1 MALPFVVALTALI
14 YLKPQEFVPL
24 LTAVPTLYI
33 VFTLAIAGVVF
44 DVGRGALSARLPPQ
58 APWVLAFAGWAL
70 VDITLRDRT
79 SIPRW
84 FATIGIGVGIYLAVA
99 LAVGTASRART
110 FAALLLG
117 LGMTLAVIGAHQSL
131 QPFVCFRVDDAGGG
145 RDEPVYDGH
154 PCENWSECEKEAG
167 TEMVDWLC
175 ERPGMLGTSSIGHGR
190 VRYRGSLA
198 DPNELALV
206 IGSAL
211 PFAFALGESKK
222 SKARLLAV
230 ASMLVVAGWAIVRTE
245 SRGGQIVFAAVIG
258 LFFIRRFR
266 LWGAIVGCLAV
277 LPVMLLGGRSGA
289 EADASAMERI
299 EAWYEGINM
308 FKGHPILGVGPGLF
322 TDHHYITAHN
332 AYVLVMAETG
342 IVGLFLWGLSVYAS
356 VKIPAKL
363 WWEGDA
369 RLDARLRTLAPALLV
384 AFVGLLIGIFFL
396 SFAYHQVLYLFMGLS
411 GALALAA
418 RRSVPDFDVRISAKE
433 MAWMAVGCVGFV
445 LFMFAYTRVRM
456 R

>member
-33 VFTLAIAGVVF
+33 VFTLALAGVVF
-44 DVGRGALSARLPPQ
+44 DIGRGALPARLPPQ
-58 APWVLAFAGWAL
+58 APWVLGFAGWAL

-79 SIPRW
+79 SIPHW
-84 FATIGIGVGIYLAVA
+84 LATIGIGVGIYLAVA
-99 LAVGTASRART
+99 LAVGTASRVRT
-110 FAALLLG
+110 FATLLLG
-117 LGMTLAVIGAHQSL
+117 LAMSLAVIGAHQSL
-131 QPFVCFRVDDAGGG
+131 QPFVCFRVDEDGGG

-154 PCENWSECEKEAG
+154 ACENWSECEKEAG
-167 TEMVDWLC
+167 TERVDWLC
-175 ERPGMLGTSSIGHGR
+175 ERPGLLGTSSIGHGR

-211 PFAFALGESKK
+211 PFAFALREQKK
-222 SKARLLAV
+222 TKLRLAAIV
-230 ASMLVVAGWAIVRTE
+230 AMLGVAGWAIVRTE

-266 LWGAIVGCLAV
+266 LWGAIAGCLAA

-299 EAWYEGINM
+299 EAWYEGMNM
-308 FKGHPILGVGPGLF
+308 LKGHPILGVGPGLF
-322 TDHHYITAHN
+322 VDHHYITAHN
-332 AYVLVMAETG
+332 AYVLVAAETG
-342 IVGLFLWGLSVYAS
+342 LFGLFLWGMSVYAS

-363 WWEGDA
+363 WWDGDP
-369 RLDARLRTLAPALLV
+369 RLDPTLRALAPALLV
-384 AFVGLLIGIFFL
+384 AFVGLLVGIFFL
-396 SFAYHQVLYLFMGLS
+396 SFAYHQVLYLFMGLA
-411 GALALAA
+411 GALAIAA
-418 RRSVPDFDVRISAKE
+418 RRTVPDFEVRIRGKE
-433 MAWMAVGCVGFV
+433 LAWMATACVGFV
-445 LFMFAYTRVRM
+445 VFMFAYTRVRM